1 MQSTFVVSKSLCGRI
16 IFFLLF
22 VIAMENVA
30 CGADESDDSSDVD
43 IINISLHNLSIEG
56 KFSVQFL

>member
-43 IINISLHNLSIEG
+43 IINISLHNL
-56 KFSVQFL
+56 KVKYRR